1 MLTIFLFKRSKTIRM
16 NHLPLI
22 IKREYLT
29 KVRNKSFIIMTF
41 VSPLIMVALIAV
53 VAYLS
58 QINSDK
64 ERQISILDESGI
76 LEGLFENTEN
86 TTYKILSDI
95 NLDSAKEL
103 VEAREDYGLLH
114 IEKGIDE
121 NNLIEKVNFYSDD
134 SPSLSIISSLERKIE
149 KRLEDEKLKNN
160 GVDIAK
166 IEASKTNINIGQE
179 TFTGEKT
186 SKVDSYLKL
195 AFGGA
200 AGYLLFMFIIIY
212 GNMIMRSVIEEKTSR
227 IIEIIISSVKP
238 IQLMLGKIIGT
249 SLAGITQFAIWVLL
263 GGILITVLSAIFG
276 ISMTEIQ
283 TPQQELMNQ
292 AMQNAD
298 MANELQFA
306 MQSFFNLPLTNL
318 VIAFM
323 FFFIG
328 GYLLYSS
335 LYAAVGAAV
344 DNETDTQQ
352 FMLPII
358 MPLVL
363 AVYVGIFT
371 VIEDPH
377 GTVSTVFSF
386 IPFTSPVVMLMRIP
400 FGVPIW
406 QQLLSFAILVAT
418 FVFTVWFAA
427 KIYRVGILMYGKKP
441 SYKEIYKWIK
451 Y

>member
-1 MLTIFLFKRSKTIRM
+1 M

-22 IKREYLT
+22 IKREYLS
-29 KVRNKSFIIMTF
+29 KVKNKSFIVMTF
-41 VSPLIMVALIAV
+41 LSPLIMIVLITV

-58 QINSDK
+58 QLNNDK
-64 ERQISILDESGI
+64 VRTITVLDESGFSK
-76 LEGLFENTEN
+76 GVFENTDKTKYN
-86 TTYKILSDI
+86 VLQNMSLNDAKAL
-95 NLDSAKEL
+95 AKESSSI
-103 VEAREDYGLLH
+103 GLLH
-114 IEKGIDE
+114 IEKVSDISTIS
-121 NNLIEKVNFYSDD
+121 NHIKFYSEE
-134 SPSLSIISSLERKIE
+134 SPSLSLISDLESK
-149 KRLEDEKLKNN
+149 LENKLTNVKLLEN
-160 GVDIAK
+160 GVDLQMINNSKIGVNIA
-166 IEASKTNINIGQE
+166 QE
-179 TFTGEKT
+179 SFAGEKS
-186 SKVDSYLKL
+186 SKIDSVMKL

-227 IIEIIISSVKP
+227 IIEVIISSVKP

-249 SLAGITQFAIWVLL
+249 SLAGITQFVIWLLIGGVLL
-263 GGILITVLSAIFG
+263 SIVSVIFG
-276 ISMTEIQ
+276 ISMQ
-283 TPQQELMNQ
+283 TPQQELVEQ
-292 AMQNAD
+292 AMTNPEIGMQVQDLINA
-298 MANELQFA
+298 
-306 MQSFFNLPLTNL
+306 FFHLPLANL
-318 VIAFM
+318 ITAFIL
-323 FFFIG
+323 FFIG

-335 LYAAVGAAV
+335 LYAAIGAAV

-358 MPLVL
+358 MPLIL
-363 AVYVGIFT
+363 AVYIGFFT

-406 QQLLSFAILVAT
+406 QQLVSLLILITT
-418 FVFTVWFAA
+418 FMFTVWFAA

-441 SYKEIYKWIK
+441 SYKELIKWIK

>member
-1 MLTIFLFKRSKTIRM
+1 M

-41 VSPLIMVALIAV
+41 LSPIIMIALVAL

-58 QINSDK
+58 QLNNDK
-64 ERQISILDESGI
+64 QRTISVLDESG
-76 LEGLFENTEN
+76 LLNDVFENTEN
-86 TTYKILSDI
+86 TNYSMLNELS
-95 NLDSAKEL
+95 LEEAKLL
-103 VEAREDYGLLH
+103 VKEKEDYGLLY
-114 IEKGIDE
+114 ISKV
-121 NNLIEKVNFYSDD
+121 NNLNNFSGNVKFYSQD
-134 SPSLSIISSLERKIE
+134 SPSLGTISNLERKLE
-149 KRLEDEKLKNN
+149 KKFSDLKLQNA
-160 GVDIAK
+160 GVDLEQIRLSKVSIDIA
-166 IEASKTNINIGQE
+166 QE
-179 TFTGEKT
+179 SFEGEKS
-186 SKVDSYLKL
+186 SKIDNIMKL

-227 IIEIIISSVKP
+227 IIEVIISSVKP
-238 IQLMLGKIIGT
+238 IQLMMGKIIGT
-249 SLAGITQFAIWVLL
+249 SLAGVTQFVIWVIL
-263 GGILITVLSAIFG
+263 GGVLLVVVSAIFG
-276 ISMTEIQ
+276 IDLAQVQ
-283 TPQQELMNQ
+283 TPQQEMVNQ
-292 AMQNAD
+292 AIQEEGAQ
-298 MANELQFA
+298 AFA
-306 MQSFFNLPLTNL
+306 KNLITAIGNLPMTNL
-318 VIAFM
+318 IIAFM
-323 FFFIG
+323 LFFIS

-335 LYAAVGAAV
+335 LYASIGAAV

-352 FMLPII
+352 FMLPIL
-358 MPLVL
+358 MPLIL

-400 FGVPIW
+400 FGVPLW
-406 QQLLSFAILVAT
+406 QQGLSLLILIGTFIFA
-418 FVFTVWFAA
+418 VWFAA

-441 SYKEIYKWIK
+441 TYKELFKWMK

>member
-1 MLTIFLFKRSKTIRM
+1 M

-22 IKREYLT
+22 TKREYLT

-58 QINSDK
+58 QLNNDK
-64 ERQISILDESGI
+64 ERHISILDETGV
-76 LEGLFENTEN
+76 
-86 TTYKILSDI
+86 LSDVFVDKEQTKYNI
-95 NLDSAKEL
+95 LTNTNLNTAKEL
-103 VEAREDYGLLH
+103 VEAKEEFGLLH
-114 IEKGIDE
+114 IKKSDDPKNVVSSI
-121 NNLIEKVNFYSDD
+121 NFYSND
-134 SPSLSIISSLERKIE
+134 SPSLGMMSSLERKIE
-149 KRLEDEKLKNN
+149 KKLSDTKLKND
-160 GVDIAK
+160 GVDIEM
-166 IEASKTNINIGQE
+166 IEAAETNITIMQE
-179 TFTGEKT
+179 TFSGEKT
-186 SKVDSYLKL
+186 SKLDSYLKL
-195 AFGGA
+195 GFGGA

-227 IIEIIISSVKP
+227 IIEVIISSVKP

-249 SLAGITQFAIWVLL
+249 SLAGITQFAIWVIL
-263 GGILITVLSAIFG
+263 GSILVFVLTAIFG
-276 ISMTEIQ
+276 VSLSELQ
-283 TPQQELMNQ
+283 TPQQEMMNQ
-292 AMQNAD
+292 AMQNPD
-298 MANELQFA
+298 VANEMQRA
-306 MQSFFNLPLTNL
+306 IQSFFNLPLINL
-318 VIAFM
+318 VIAFL

-328 GYLLYSS
+328 GFLLYSS

-352 FMLPII
+352 FMMPII

-371 VIEDPH
+371 VIDDPH
-377 GTVSTVFSF
+377 GTVSTIFSF

-406 QQLLSFAILVAT
+406 QQLLSFLVLAGT

-441 SYKEIYKWIK
+441 SYKELYKWIK